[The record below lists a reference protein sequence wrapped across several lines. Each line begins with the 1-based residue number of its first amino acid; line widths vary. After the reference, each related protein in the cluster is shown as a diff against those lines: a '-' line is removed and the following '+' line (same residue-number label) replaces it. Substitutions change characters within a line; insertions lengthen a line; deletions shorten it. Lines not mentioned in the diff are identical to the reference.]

1 MIGAMR
7 ALPGVSAYSTPDAF
21 EAMFEATSARVYAYA
36 RRHASADVAPDV
48 VGEVYLVAWAR
59 RADLPNEPLPW
70 LLVTA
75 RNVLHRHWRTR
86 SKQQRLAAGLEGV
99 AAMAAA
105 SDASPD
111 DRLALADAFARLSE
125 DERETLLLVGWDGL
139 TPQQAAEVLGCTAN
153 AFAARLSRA
162 RRRLST
168 HLGDPAPLRLAALPT
183 GD

>member
-1 MIGAMR
+1 
-7 ALPGVSAYSTPDAF
+7 
-21 EAMFEATSARVYAYA
+21 
-36 RRHASADVAPDV
+36 
-48 VGEVYLVAWAR
+48 
-59 RADLPNEPLPW
+59 
-70 LLVTA
+70 
-75 RNVLHRHWRTR
+75 
-86 SKQQRLAAGLEGV
+86 
-99 AAMAAA
+99 MAAA

-125 DERETLLLVGWDGL
+125 DDRETLLLVGWDGL